1 MYCSN
6 SIQATSERQQIKAM
20 PTFRLYRSSP
30 KVSEC
35 RQRVSFSI
43 PTAVQLYSMTVRITA
58 VLGMVRLYSTAM
70 VITLLKHFR
79 EADYVTPCSPS
90 HNGQWCGEAEAAP

>member
-1 MYCSN
+1 
-6 SIQATSERQQIKAM
+6 
-20 PTFRLYRSSP
+20 
-30 KVSEC
+30 
-35 RQRVSFSI
+35 
-43 PTAVQLYSMTVRITA
+43 MTVRIAA
-58 VLGMVRLYSTAM
+58 VLGMVWLYGTAM